1 MNRPALAHWREQ
13 TPGLQHVCHLNHAG
27 SSLMPQPVLD
37 VLQAQWQRE
46 AEYGG
51 MEAAASVASLVD
63 ATYQDAARLLG
74 AHPDE
79 VAFCTGAGAGW
90 GRLVASIR
98 WQAGDRILIGRQE
111 WGSNLSQLQDLSRQ
125 HGLSLEILPCHDDG
139 SVDPEA
145 VTALLDDRVRLVS
158 LTWLPA
164 NGGLIN
170 PAAEIGQRLRGSRA
184 LYLIDAAQAVG
195 QLPVDVNE
203 LHCDLLVAAGRKY
216 LRGPRGSGLL
226 YVRRERLAELI
237 PPYGN
242 VQTHPWRDGRFYWL
256 ESARRFE
263 DAELAPAIK
272 LALGAAIRYALDI
285 GLDTIRQCIDQQA
298 QALRQRLSTLPGV
311 TIHDLGRQHSGL
323 VSFTLD
329 SLPASV
335 LQQRLRQQGIHIGA
349 NGVAYT
355 PLDMQARGLSEVAR
369 ASVSY
374 YSTDEDQYQLY
385 HAIHTLI
392 PQGEYL

>member
-1 MNRPALAHWREQ
+1 MNRPALAHWRAQ
-13 TPGLQHVCHLNHAG
+13 TPGLQHVCHFNHAG

-46 AEYGG
+46 AERGG
-51 MEAAASVASLVD
+51 MEAAASVASAVD
-63 ATYQDAARLLG
+63 AAYQDAARLLG
-74 AHPDE
+74 AQPDE
-79 VAFCTGAGAGW
+79 VAFSTGAGAAW

-111 WGSNLSQLQDLSRQ
+111 WASNLALLQDLSQR
-125 HGLSLEILPCHDDG
+125 HGLSLEVLPCRDDG
-139 SVDPEA
+139 SVDPDALSA
-145 VTALLDDRVRLVS
+145 VLDDRVRLVS

-203 LHCDLLVAAGRKY
+203 LQCDLLVAAGRKY

-226 YVRRERLAELI
+226 YVRRERLAELT

-242 VQTHPWRDGRFYWL
+242 VHTQPWREGRFDWID
-256 ESARRFE
+256 SARRFE

-272 LALGAAIRYALDI
+272 LALGEAIRYALDI

-298 QALRQRLSTLPGV
+298 QALRQRLATLPGV
-311 TIHDLGRQHSGL
+311 TVHDLGLQRSGL
-323 VSFTLD
+323 VSFTVD

-355 PLDMQARGLSEVAR
+355 PLDMQARGLHELAR

-374 YSTDEDQYQLY
+374 YSNDEEQHQLY
-385 HAIHTLI
+385 HAIHALI